1 MDPIE
6 ALGNA
11 DLLQFFHSHKTEMA
25 CMEKPLTFL
34 TQLRDHDLLPEDSYR
49 KMSRMKSK
57 DRLKKA
63 VYEFLDWLEVNQPQ
77 LISTF
82 WRAAFVE
89 LLMNQYHTLRKL
101 HYSLMDGPGSNQSL
115 TSFHIENEVES
126 EARDGRLKA
135 LSGSEENK
143 ETNATPAKRKRRKL
157 KGSKCEEDEDKQT
170 KASCGETPGQRRK
183 SRKLTYY
190 SPLKK
195 GEKTE
200 IWRWPIYKVQL
211 PVRCG
216 EKKGLLDRKRMAK
229 GLKCIMVS
237 GQWFSPTEFER
248 FAGKQRCKNWKLTI
262 QCMGTPLGKLIQEGH
277 LKSTRFRGRTVKAR
291 KSLFRI
297 LSDDE
302 DESGG
307 EKSNADEQPSTSGDP
322 ESSSTEGELN
332 EQAEQEPEGSPDVCN
347 TVFKVACGISFGALH
362 KKRFASGTCGKC
374 IRTATSWMTPIEFV
388 EASLGQ
394 TNTSWRRDIRWEG
407 KPLAYLIKDK
417 ILRIHFLKCNCPLCN
432 PSDDD
437 LENER
442 NDDECWVCKSDED
455 RLVLCDKCPR
465 SFHKTCHLPY
475 VEDADCGDRGQWLCT
490 FCVYKS
496 NEECFYQEEQS
507 REEAMSLQ
515 LSQHLLECHYLLL
528 RLSSAEELP
537 EAPRSSASPDES
549 AVFTELRR
557 MLGIIAEKLQFRF
570 YETVGQFVSEV
581 ELIFTNSAS
590 PHQADE
596 LIATGNRLKK
606 VFDEDFKNVF
616 HIVG

>member
-1 MDPIE
+1 MRII
-6 ALGNA
+6 ALNVNENRIRCPNVNNQA
-11 DLLQFFHSHKTEMA
+11 VAIIKTAVIDLT
-25 CMEKPLTFL
+25 
-34 TQLRDHDLLPEDSYR
+34 
-49 KMSRMKSK
+49 
-57 DRLKKA
+57 
-63 VYEFLDWLEVNQPQ
+63 
-77 LISTF
+77 
-82 WRAAFVE
+82 
-89 LLMNQYHTLRKL
+89 
-101 HYSLMDGPGSNQSL
+101 GPGSNQSL

-157 KGSKCEEDEDKQT
+157 KGSK
-170 KASCGETPGQRRK
+170 
-183 SRKLTYY
+183 
-190 SPLKK
+190 
-195 GEKTE
+195 
-200 IWRWPIYKVQL
+200 WPIYKVQL

-216 EKKGLLDRKRMAK
+216 EKKGLLNRKRMAK

-262 QCMGTPLGKLIQEGH
+262 QCMGTPLGKLIQVYSFSF
-277 LKSTRFRGRTVKAR
+277 L
-291 KSLFRI
+291 SLWDGNFH
-297 LSDDE
+297 E
-302 DESGG
+302 CVC
-307 EKSNADEQPSTSGDP
+307 TC
-322 ESSSTEGELN
+322 LN

-417 ILRIHFLKCNCPLCN
+417 TLRIHFLKCNCPLCN

-437 LENER
+437 LR

-475 VEDADCGDRGQWLCT
+475 VEDADLFPR
-490 FCVYKS
+490 F
-496 NEECFYQEEQS
+496 S
-507 REEAMSLQ
+507 RPQ
-515 LSQHLLECHYLLL
+515 
-528 RLSSAEELP
+528 
-537 EAPRSSASPDES
+537 PDES

-590 PHQADE
+590 PHQVGKLLPFRAVRVSE
-596 LIATGNRLKK
+596 LCSCVTG
-606 VFDEDFKNVF
+606 
-616 HIVG
+616 

>member
-1 MDPIE
+1 MRII
-6 ALGNA
+6 ALNVNENRIRCPNVNNQA
-11 DLLQFFHSHKTEMA
+11 VAIIKTAVIDLT
-25 CMEKPLTFL
+25 
-34 TQLRDHDLLPEDSYR
+34 
-49 KMSRMKSK
+49 
-57 DRLKKA
+57 
-63 VYEFLDWLEVNQPQ
+63 
-77 LISTF
+77 
-82 WRAAFVE
+82 
-89 LLMNQYHTLRKL
+89 
-101 HYSLMDGPGSNQSL
+101 GPGSNQSL

-170 KASCGETPGQRRK
+170 KAS
-183 SRKLTYY
+183 
-190 SPLKK
+190 
-195 GEKTE
+195 
-200 IWRWPIYKVQL
+200 WPIYKVQL

-216 EKKGLLDRKRMAK
+216 EKKGLLNRKRMAK

-262 QCMGTPLGKLIQEGH
+262 QCMGTPLGKLIQVYSFSF
-277 LKSTRFRGRTVKAR
+277 LSFPTRTNSR
-291 KSLFRI
+291 
-297 LSDDE
+297 
-302 DESGG
+302 
-307 EKSNADEQPSTSGDP
+307 Q
-322 ESSSTEGELN
+322 
-332 EQAEQEPEGSPDVCN
+332 QAETRNPRPQVLLAALTGCTHNVFLSPP
-347 TVFKVACGISFGALH
+347 
-362 KKRFASGTCGKC
+362 GTCGKC

-417 ILRIHFLKCNCPLCN
+417 TLRIHFLKCNCPLCN

-437 LENER
+437 LR

-475 VEDADCGDRGQWLCT
+475 VEDADCGGQWLCT

-515 LSQHLLECHYLLL
+515 LSQHLLV
-528 RLSSAEELP
+528 RP
-537 EAPRSSASPDES
+537 PPRSLLSQSS
-549 AVFTELRR
+549 CGFTVSSVIHRNV
-557 MLGIIAEKLQFRF
+557 IISSC
-570 YETVGQFVSEV
+570 V
-581 ELIFTNSAS
+581 
-590 PHQADE
+590 
-596 LIATGNRLKK
+596 
-606 VFDEDFKNVF
+606 
-616 HIVG
+616 